1 MSNILLIGVA
11 LLGIFG
17 MYVLLWCAE
26 ENKNL

>member
-1 MSNILLIGVA
+1 MSTFLLIGMA